1 VVGGLNVNIKQL
13 YNDAEGGNGINGA
26 GNVTDSLYPLQTQ
39 LGLIMIGA
47 MVIRDVKSAVD
58 EYPICKTAQIRPGK

>member
-1 VVGGLNVNIKQL
+1 
-13 YNDAEGGNGINGA
+13 
-26 GNVTDSLYPLQTQ
+26 
-39 LGLIMIGA
+39 